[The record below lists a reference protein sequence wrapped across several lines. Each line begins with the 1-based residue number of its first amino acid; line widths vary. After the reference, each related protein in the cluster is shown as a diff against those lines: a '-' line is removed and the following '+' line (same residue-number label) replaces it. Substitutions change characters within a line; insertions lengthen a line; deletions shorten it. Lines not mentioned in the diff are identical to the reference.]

1 MLINLYEAK
10 TKLSSLI
17 ESAIKG
23 EEIVIGKNGVPMVYL
38 MPIKTAKKKR
48 VLGQHRG
55 VIKIN
60 GDIHAPMDDEF
71 MENFE

>member
-1 MLINLYEAK
+1 MLVNLYEAK

-38 MPIKTAKKKR
+38 TPFKESKKKR
-48 VLGQHRG
+48 VLGQHKNTF
-55 VIKIN
+55 VIN
-60 GDIHAPMDDEF
+60 GDINAPMDDEF